1 MEGFRR
7 VLSSGFK
14 GDVRSAQFGPT
25 SRLPGIRELR
35 TYRNY
40 PMGFW
45 GSYLM
50 DEDIAYIEHVT
61 RKGGGDGV
69 DPPFEPI
76 D

>member
-1 MEGFRR
+1 
-7 VLSSGFK
+7 
-14 GDVRSAQFGPT
+14 
-25 SRLPGIRELR
+25 
-35 TYRNY
+35 
-40 PMGFW
+40 MGFW